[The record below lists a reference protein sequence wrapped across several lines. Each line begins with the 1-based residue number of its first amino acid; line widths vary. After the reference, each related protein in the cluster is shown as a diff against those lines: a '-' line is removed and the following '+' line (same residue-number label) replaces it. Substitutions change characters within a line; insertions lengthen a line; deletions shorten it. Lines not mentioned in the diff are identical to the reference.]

1 MVITPVYA
9 ALLALLFLAL
19 SVRIVR
25 LRRRLR
31 VAVGDGGDPGLLRAI
46 RAHGNFAE
54 YVPLT
59 VLLLAL
65 AESQGN
71 PPLLLHALG
80 LALLVGRIAHAWGI
94 SRTAEELR
102 YRVFGMAAT
111 FTALLGAALLIL
123 AQSVL

>member
-9 ALLALLFLAL
+9 ALLAGLFFAL

-31 VAVGDGGDPGLLRAI
+31 VAVGDGGEPELLRAI

-80 LALLVGRIAHAWGI
+80 LALLAGRIAHAWGI

-111 FTALLGAALLIL
+111 FTALLGGALLIL
-123 AQSVL
+123 AQSLI

>member
-9 ALLALLFLAL
+9 ALLAVLFFAL

-31 VAVGDGGDPGLLRAI
+31 VAVGDGGEPELLRAI

-80 LALLVGRIAHAWGI
+80 LALLAGRIAHAWGI
-94 SRTAEELR
+94 SRTIEELR

-123 AQSVL
+123 AQSLL

>member
-1 MVITPVYA
+1 MMITPVYA
-9 ALLALLFLAL
+9 ALLAVLFFAL
-19 SVRIVR
+19 SVRIVS

-31 VAVGDGGDPGLLRAI
+31 VAVGDGGEPELLRAI

-59 VLLLAL
+59 LLLLAL

-80 LALLVGRIAHAWGI
+80 LALLAGRIAHAWGI

-111 FTALLGAALLIL
+111 FTALLGAVLLIL
-123 AQSVL
+123 AQSLL